1 VTAALIELEQAMWSD
16 STHGDRVWMDEHL
29 AGSFTE
35 FGWSGAAYTRQDI
48 LDQEIGPIEAR
59 VDGSMARPLDRDA
72 ALVTY
77 RSDQQRGSG
86 HRSSVWLRCNGR
98 WLLEFHQ
105 GTPTV

>member
-1 VTAALIELEQAMWSD
+1 MRQTRQMDVGERMMIPCRGGPVGWRAARFPPPLEIEL
-16 STHGDRVWMDEHL
+16 GDGLYV
-29 AGSFTE
+29 
-35 FGWSGAAYTRQDI
+35 